1 MLTKSGIHLD
11 MPGGG
16 RIHITT
22 LLTDFTGTLSNG
34 GVLSEGVK
42 EALCCLARQ
51 LDIHVLTADTFGVAR
66 QQLEGVSV
74 EIFVL
79 NSDDHT
85 AQKQHYGERFGLKH
99 CAVLGNGNNDS
110 LLLQAARH
118 AGGVAI
124 AVDNGEGCSTEALL
138 QSSIF
143 IVGARNAL
151 NLLLQPKGCM
161 ATLRR

>member
-1 MLTKSGIHLD
+1 MTKAGIHLD
-11 MPGGG
+11 LPGGAP
-16 RIHITT
+16 IHITT

-34 GVLSEGVK
+34 GALSEGVRD
-42 EALCCLARQ
+42 ALCRLAE
-51 LDIHVLTADTFGVAR
+51 LLEIHVLTADTFGVAR
-66 QQLEGVSV
+66 QQLAGVPV
-74 EIFVL
+74 EIFFL

-110 LLLQAARH
+110 LLLEATKQ
-118 AGGVAI
+118 AGGIAI

-138 QSSIF
+138 NSSIF
-143 IVGARNAL
+143 IAGARNAL
-151 NLLLQPKGCM
+151 NLLLEPKGCL